1 MTNFDIHTGLSE
13 MLAPKHVMQKIIRC
27 PLFNSNK
34 LLYKFPIF
42 RQTGHI
48 PRIVGSIP
56 VIISILYRFPKE
68 IQNPTML
75 LLKYLKGA
83 PTSVV
88 QSSAPQ

>member
-13 MLAPKHVMQKIIRC
+13 ILAPKHVMQKIIRC

-34 LLYKFPIF
+34 FLSKFPIF
-42 RQTGHI
+42 RETYI

-56 VIISILYRFPKE
+56 VIISLLYRFPKE
-68 IQNPTML
+68 IQYPTML
-75 LLKYLKGA
+75 LLEYLKGA